1 MLFLDPETEKR
12 ADIRSIILTMDMGVS
27 LESMN
32 LGKSRMEVCPWVRRT
47 RKVTIRANTR
57 TQRL

>member
-1 MLFLDPETEKR
+1 MFFLDPETEKR
-12 ADIRSIILTMDMGVS
+12 ADVRSIILMMDMGVS

-32 LGKSRMEVCPWVRRT
+32 FGKSRMEVCPWARRT